1 MHKLVVI
8 LVAGAIVGIV
18 MGIFVGVSGGKKRDD
33 KPVVA
38 TDEPSVAMTQTDGSG
53 SAAPSISEAMT
64 TTTTPPVKTVPTIT
78 QVNPP
83 PPPPPTVVDP
93 PVTPSEPTFKPIKPP
108 PSKPAIAP
116 KVQTPDEPVIKKPV
130 KTPVVDEPEE
140 EPVAKKSGSEADLYK
155 KGADAYMAG
164 DFKAAESAYK
174 QALALNRGFA
184 PAHRGLGFL
193 YQRMGESAKALQ
205 SLRTYLKLTPNAKD
219 GAAIRKRIQQL
230 GGE

>member
-1 MHKLVVI
+1 VI
-8 LVAGAIVGIV
+8 
-18 MGIFVGVSGGKKRDD
+18 K
-33 KPVVA
+33 KPVK
-38 TDEPSVAMTQTDGSG
+38 
-53 SAAPSISEAMT
+53 
-64 TTTTPPVKTVPTIT
+64 PPV
-78 QVNPP
+78 
-83 PPPPPTVVDP
+83 
-93 PVTPSEPTFKPIKPP
+93 
-108 PSKPAIAP
+108 
-116 KVQTPDEPVIKKPV
+116 DEPVIKKPV
-130 KTPVVDEPEE
+130 KPPVDEPDEE
-140 EPVAKKSGSEADLYK
+140 LVAKKAGSEADLYK

-174 QALALNRGFA
+174 QALAQNRGYA